1 MTGLI
6 VSRESGKIKN
16 EEVTKTAAVIYKGL
30 VAKNN
35 LKNLIHNGFMI
46 PVKPIAMNYYSN

>member
-6 VSRESGKIKN
+6 VSRESGRIKK

-30 VAKNN
+30 VAENN

>member
-6 VSRESGKIKN
+6 VSRESGKIKK
-16 EEVTKTAAVIYKGL
+16 EEVTKTAAAIYKGL

-46 PVKPIAMNYYSN
+46 PVKLIAMNYYSN